1 MRAYHRARPHT
12 RGMAILRLTRV
23 PRGTSG
29 VGVRA
34 EGTVVG
40 EFAGLLEQECATALR
55 EFGAVDLDLAGV
67 TYVDASGVVALQRL
81 ERTKITISNC
91 PPLIRE
97 LMEDEGAP

>member
-1 MRAYHRARPHT
+1 M
-12 RGMAILRLTRV
+12 V
-23 PRGTSG
+23 
-29 VGVRA
+29 
-34 EGTVVG
+34 E
-40 EFAGLLEQECATALR
+40 EFAELLEQECATALR